1 MLKLC
6 KKYMP
11 ETKEAKKARLLEM
24 AQQKKAQL
32 LRWISRRLE
41 FGAGFFLQ
49 LLNTSGFLSDIHPTA
64 TFGSPIWVGTWIPL
78 YRGTSLG
85 ILSVG
90 LRCLTPRISD
100 KPA

>member
-24 AQQKKAQL
+24 AQQKKVQL
-32 LRWISRRLE
+32 LRWDIAA
-41 FGAGFFLQ
+41 FGVWAGFFLT

-64 TFGSPIWVGTWIPL
+64 TFGSPIRVGTWIVLPGKQPWHL
-78 YRGTSLG
+78 IRWTS
-85 ILSVG
+85 IFN
-90 LRCLTPRISD
+90 P
-100 KPA
+100 